1 MFETFIEFNESASE
15 KGWTPA
21 MEEKLVNG
29 SKVLKNLI
37 HLECAYLGVPEG
49 NELTLRM
56 QGPDSVL
63 DDIEFSIYVIT
74 DGMTLFFPRRYQIN
88 RVIINLDESG
98 KDIKSEIKMSQGE
111 KYLYISCPPD
121 KIGLC
126 GKIIEKHYLEDI
138 NVNTLDNTYSGNA
151 LSDDDIKKIKKYFIG
166 EIMNRLN
173 SDVEFKKASHSDNI
187 LKTLDAIPDLYSA
200 ISTRR
205 ALKFSEY
212 PGISKEQKDI
222 LLLMSRKNR
231 FL

>member
-37 HLECAYLGVPEG
+37 HMECATLEVPEG
-49 NELTLRM
+49 NELTLRI
-56 QGPDSVL
+56 QGPDIVVE
-63 DDIEFSIYVIT
+63 DIEFAIYVIT
-74 DGMTLFFPRRYQIN
+74 EGMTLFFPKRYQLN
-88 RVIINLDESG
+88 RVIINLDESK
-98 KDIKSEIKMSQGE
+98 KDIESEIKMYQGE
-111 KYLYISCPPD
+111 KCLYISCPTD
-121 KIGLC
+121 KIDLC
-126 GKIIEKHYLEDI
+126 GKIIERYYLEDI
-138 NVNTLDNTYSGNA
+138 NVNTLDNTYSSSG
-151 LSDDDIKKIKKYFIG
+151 LQDSDIKKIKKYFID
-166 EIMNRLN
+166 EIMNRIN

-187 LKTLDAIPDLYSA
+187 LKTLDAIPDLYPV

>member
-37 HLECAYLGVPEG
+37 HMECAALGVPEE

-56 QGPDSVL
+56 QGPDVVL
-63 DDIEFSIYVIT
+63 DDIEFAIYMIT
-74 DGMTLFFPRRYQIN
+74 GGMTLFFPMRYKIN
-88 RVIINLDESG
+88 RVVINLDESK
-98 KDIKSEIKMSQGE
+98 KDIESEIIMSQGE
-111 KYLYISCPPD
+111 KYLSISCPPD

-138 NVNTLDNTYSGNA
+138 NVNTLDTTYSGNA
-151 LSDDDIKKIKKYFIG
+151 LSNDDIKEIKKYFID

-173 SDVEFKKASHSDNI
+173 SDVEFKKATHHENI
-187 LKTLDAIPDLYSA
+187 LKTLDAMPDLYSA
-200 ISTRR
+200 ISPRH
-205 ALKFSEY
+205 ALKFSEF